1 MQRIPT
7 VDIASAPEGSKPV
20 MEQIKSTFGKVPN
33 IFASVANSPAALKTL
48 MGMFAVLDEGALAGK
63 VHEAIALRIGELNG
77 CDYCRAAHTVKA
89 KMAGASADETLAF
102 RRGNADDAKLEAIL
116 SLATALVE
124 KRGQVTDAELQAARG
139 AGLSDGEI
147 LETLA
152 IVVLNIF
159 TNYINALVK
168 TEVDFP
174 VAPALK

>member
-7 VDIASAPEGSKPV
+7 VTIGSAPQGSRPV
-20 MEQIKSTFGKVPN
+20 LEQIKAKFGKVPN

-48 MGMFAVLDEGALAGK
+48 TGMFAALDEGALAGK
-63 VHEAIALRIGELNG
+63 AHEAIALRVGELNG
-77 CDYCRAAHTVKA
+77 CDYCRAAHTAKA
-89 KMAGASADETLAF
+89 KTLGVSVDETLAF
-102 RRGNADDAKLEAIL
+102 RRGKVDDPKLGGIL
-116 SLATALVE
+116 SLVTALLE
-124 KRGQVTDAELQAARG
+124 KRGRLTDAELAAARK

-159 TNYINALVK
+159 TNYTNEVVK

-174 VAPALK
+174 PAPPLR